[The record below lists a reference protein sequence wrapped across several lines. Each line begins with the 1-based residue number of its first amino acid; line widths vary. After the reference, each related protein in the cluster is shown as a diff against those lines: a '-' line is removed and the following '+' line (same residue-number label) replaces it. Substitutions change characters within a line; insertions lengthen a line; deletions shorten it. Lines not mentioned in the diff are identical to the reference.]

1 MDDIR
6 DKICIFVAQTMAM
19 DRYIKINEESTL
31 YVGRAAELLDRV
43 VPKGRVVVIT
53 DANIDRLYPDLVHRY
68 DYIIIGQGEGV
79 KSLQTVE
86 RVYRELMEMGADRS
100 TFILGIGG
108 GIVTDIAGFVAA
120 TYMRGVDFGFVSTT
134 LLGQVDASIGGKNGV
149 NVADYKNMVGTF
161 RQPRFVISDVT
172 MLKTLPERELR
183 AGMAEVV
190 KSALVGDAE
199 LFSYIEQMVD
209 VMPYEEVVL
218 RAVTVKARIV
228 AEDEREGGIRRLLN
242 LGHTLGHAIEKCTRE
257 VNHGEAVAIGM
268 SQIAHASVRC
278 GMLAEDDAQ
287 RIDTLLDRLG
297 FSLKLPVSIA
307 DVLREVKYDKKK
319 SNNVLKVV
327 LPIRIGECIVRE
339 MTFDELGTLF
349 K

>member
-1 MDDIR
+1 
-6 DKICIFVAQTMAM
+6 M

-31 YVGRAAELLDRV
+31 YVGRATELLDRV
-43 VPKGRVVVIT
+43 LPKGRVVVIT
-53 DANIDRLYPDLVHRY
+53 DANIDRLYPDLVHCY

-86 RVYRELMEMGADRS
+86 RVYRELMAMGADRS

-120 TYMRGVDFGFVSTT
+120 TYMRGIDFGFVSTT

-172 MLKTLPERELR
+172 MLKTLPVRELR
-183 AGMAEVV
+183 AGMSEVV
-190 KSALVGDAE
+190 KSAIVGDVE
-199 LFSYIEQMVD
+199 LFNHLERVITGELSHSNTELM
-209 VMPYEEVVL
+209 EEIIL
-218 RAVTVKARIV
+218 RAVVVKARIV
-228 AEDEREGGIRRLLN
+228 AMDEREGGIRRLLN

-278 GMLAEDDAQ
+278 GMLAEEDAQ
-287 RIDTLLDRLG
+287 RIDTLLERLG
-297 FSLKLPVSIA
+297 FSLTSPINMV
-307 DVLREVKYDKKK
+307 DVLREVKHDKKK
-319 SNNVLKVV
+319 CNNVLKVV
-327 LPIRIGECIVRE
+327 LPIKIGECIVRE
-339 MTFDELGTLF
+339 MTFDEFERLL

>member
-1 MDDIR
+1 
-6 DKICIFVAQTMAM
+6 M

-31 YVGRAAELLDRV
+31 YVGRATELLDRV

-53 DANIDRLYPDLVHRY
+53 DANIDRLYPDLVHCY

-86 RVYRELMEMGADRS
+86 RVYRELMAMGADRS

-120 TYMRGVDFGFVSTT
+120 TYMRGIDFGFVSTT

-172 MLKTLPERELR
+172 MLKTLPVRELR
-183 AGMAEVV
+183 AGMSEVV
-190 KSALVGDAE
+190 KSAIVGDVE
-199 LFSYIEQMVD
+199 LFNHLERVITGELSHGNTELM
-209 VMPYEEVVL
+209 EEIIL
-218 RAVTVKARIV
+218 RAVVVKARIV
-228 AEDEREGGIRRLLN
+228 AMDEREGGIRRLLN

-278 GMLAEDDAQ
+278 GMLAEEDAQ
-287 RIDTLLDRLG
+287 RIDTLLERLG
-297 FSLKLPVSIA
+297 FSLTLPINII
-307 DVLREVKYDKKK
+307 DVLREVKHDKKK
-319 SNNVLKVV
+319 CNNVLKVV
-327 LPIRIGECIVRE
+327 LPIKIGECIVRE
-339 MTFDELGTLF
+339 MTFDEFERLL

>member
-1 MDDIR
+1 
-6 DKICIFVAQTMAM
+6 M

-31 YVGRAAELLDRV
+31 YVGRATELLDRV

-53 DANIDRLYPDLVHRY
+53 DANIDRLYPDLVHCY

-86 RVYRELMEMGADRS
+86 RVYRELMAIGADRS

-120 TYMRGVDFGFVSTT
+120 TYMRGIDFGFVSTT

-172 MLKTLPERELR
+172 MLKTLPVRELR
-183 AGMAEVV
+183 AGMSEVV
-190 KSALVGDAE
+190 KSAIVGDVE
-199 LFSYIEQMVD
+199 LFNHLERVITGELSHGNTELM
-209 VMPYEEVVL
+209 EEIIL
-218 RAVTVKARIV
+218 RAVVVKARIV
-228 AEDEREGGIRRLLN
+228 AMDEREGGIRRLLN

-278 GMLAEDDAQ
+278 GMLAEEDAQ
-287 RIDTLLDRLG
+287 RIDTLLERLG
-297 FSLKLPVSIA
+297 FSLTLPINMV
-307 DVLREVKYDKKK
+307 DVLREVKHDKKK
-319 SNNVLKVV
+319 CNNVLKVV
-327 LPIRIGECIVRE
+327 LPIKIGECIVRE
-339 MTFDELGTLF
+339 MTFDEFERLL

>member
-1 MDDIR
+1 
-6 DKICIFVAQTMAM
+6 M

-31 YVGRAAELLDRV
+31 YVGRATELLDRV

-53 DANIDRLYPDLVHRY
+53 DANIDRLYPDLVHCY

-86 RVYRELMEMGADRS
+86 RVYRELMAMGADRS

-120 TYMRGVDFGFVSTT
+120 TYMRGIDFGFVSTT

-172 MLKTLPERELR
+172 MLKTLPVRELR
-183 AGMAEVV
+183 AGMSEVV
-190 KSALVGDAE
+190 KSAIVGDVE
-199 LFSYIEQMVD
+199 LFNHLERVITGELSHGNTELM
-209 VMPYEEVVL
+209 EEIIL
-218 RAVTVKARIV
+218 RAVVVKARIV
-228 AEDEREGGIRRLLN
+228 AMDEREGGIRRLLN

-278 GMLAEDDAQ
+278 GMLAKEDAQ
-287 RIDTLLDRLG
+287 RIDTLLERLG
-297 FSLKLPVSIA
+297 FSLTLPINMV
-307 DVLREVKYDKKK
+307 DVLREVKHDKKK
-319 SNNVLKVV
+319 CNNVLKVV
-327 LPIRIGECIVRE
+327 LPIKIGECIVRE
-339 MTFDELGTLF
+339 MTFDEFERLL

>member
-1 MDDIR
+1 MD
-6 DKICIFVAQTMAM
+6 K
-19 DRYIKINEESTL
+19 YIKINEASTL

-43 VPKGRVVVIT
+43 VPDGRVVVIT

-86 RVYRELMEMGADRS
+86 KVYRELMAMGADRS

-161 RQPRFVISDVT
+161 RQPRFVISDVS
-172 MLKTLPERELR
+172 MLETLPERQLR

-190 KSALVGDAE
+190 KSALVGDAD
-199 LFSYIEQMVD
+199 LFNYMEQAAGEKQ
-209 VMPYEEVVL
+209 YEEIVL
-218 RAVTVKARIV
+218 RAVVVKAHIV
-228 AEDEREGGIRRLLN
+228 AQDECEGGIRRLLN
-242 LGHTLGHAIEKCTRE
+242 LGHTLGHALEKCTRE

-278 GMLAEDDAQ
+278 GMLAEDDAR
-287 RIDTLLDRLG
+287 RIDTLLESLG
-297 FSLKLPVSIA
+297 FCLTPPVSMT

-319 SNNVLKVV
+319 SDNMLKVV
-327 LPIRIGECIVRE
+327 MPVRIGECVVRE
-339 MTFDELGTLF
+339 MTFDEFGQLF

>member
-1 MDDIR
+1 
-6 DKICIFVAQTMAM
+6 M

-31 YVGRAAELLDRV
+31 YVGRAAELLDKMA
-43 VPKGRVVVIT
+43 PNGRVVVIT

-86 RVYRELMEMGADRS
+86 RVYRELMNMGADRS

-183 AGMAEVV
+183 AGMSEVV
-190 KSALVGDAE
+190 KSALVGDAD
-199 LFSYIEQMVD
+199 LFNYMDRVIDEGLSYGDTGQM
-209 VMPYEEVVL
+209 EEIIL
-218 RAVTVKARIV
+218 RAVEVKARIV
-228 AEDEREGGIRRLLN
+228 ALDEREGGIRRLLN

-257 VNHGEAVAIGM
+257 VNHGEAVAIGL
-268 SQIAHASVRC
+268 SLIAHASVRC
-278 GMLAEDDAQ
+278 GMLVVEDAK
-287 RIDTLLDRLG
+287 RIDAMLRKLG
-297 FSLKLPVSIA
+297 FDIESPISMS

-319 SNNVLKVV
+319 SNNILKVV
-327 LPIRIGECIVRE
+327 LLAKIGEAVVRE
-339 MTFDELGTLF
+339 MTFDEFEQLL

>member
-1 MDDIR
+1 
-6 DKICIFVAQTMAM
+6 M

-53 DANIDRLYPDLVHRY
+53 DANIDRLYPDLVHCY

-86 RVYRELMEMGADRS
+86 RVYRELMAMGADRS

-120 TYMRGVDFGFVSTT
+120 TYMRGIDFGFVSTT

-172 MLKTLPERELR
+172 MLKTLPVRELR
-183 AGMAEVV
+183 AGMSEVV
-190 KSALVGDAE
+190 KSAIVGDVE
-199 LFSYIEQMVD
+199 LFNHLERVITGELSHGNTELM
-209 VMPYEEVVL
+209 EEIILRSVV
-218 RAVTVKARIV
+218 VKARIV
-228 AEDEREGGIRRLLN
+228 AMDEREGGIRRLLN

-278 GMLAEDDAQ
+278 GMLAEEDAQ
-287 RIDTLLDRLG
+287 RIDTLLERLG
-297 FSLKLPVSIA
+297 FSLTLPINMV
-307 DVLREVKYDKKK
+307 DVLREVKHDKKK
-319 SNNVLKVV
+319 CNNVLKVV
-327 LPIRIGECIVRE
+327 LPIKIGECIVRE
-339 MTFDELGTLF
+339 MTFDEFERLL

>member
-1 MDDIR
+1 
-6 DKICIFVAQTMAM
+6 M

-53 DANIDRLYPDLVHRY
+53 DANIDRLYPDLVHCY

-86 RVYRELMEMGADRS
+86 RVYRELMAMGADRS

-120 TYMRGVDFGFVSTT
+120 TYMRGIDFGFVSTT

-172 MLKTLPERELR
+172 MLKTLPVRELR
-183 AGMAEVV
+183 AGMSEVV
-190 KSALVGDAE
+190 KSAIVGDVE
-199 LFSYIEQMVD
+199 LFNHLERVITGELSHGNTELM
-209 VMPYEEVVL
+209 EEIIL
-218 RAVTVKARIV
+218 RAVVVKARIV
-228 AEDEREGGIRRLLN
+228 AMDEREGGIRRLLN

-278 GMLAEDDAQ
+278 GMLAEEDAQ
-287 RIDTLLDRLG
+287 RIDTLLERLG
-297 FSLKLPVSIA
+297 FSLTLPINMV
-307 DVLREVKYDKKK
+307 DVLRKVKHDKKK
-319 SNNVLKVV
+319 CNNVLKVV
-327 LPIRIGECIVRE
+327 LPIKIGECIVRE
-339 MTFDELGTLF
+339 MTFDEFERLL

>member
-1 MDDIR
+1 
-6 DKICIFVAQTMAM
+6 M

-31 YVGRAAELLDRV
+31 YVGRATELLDRV

-53 DANIDRLYPDLVHRY
+53 DANIDRLYPDLVHCY

-86 RVYRELMEMGADRS
+86 RVYRELMAMGADRS

-120 TYMRGVDFGFVSTT
+120 TYMRGIDFGFVSTT

-172 MLKTLPERELR
+172 MLKTLPVRELR
-183 AGMAEVV
+183 AGMSEVV
-190 KSALVGDAE
+190 KSAIVGDVE
-199 LFSYIEQMVD
+199 LFNHLERVITGELSHGNTELM
-209 VMPYEEVVL
+209 EEIILRSVV
-218 RAVTVKARIV
+218 VKARIV
-228 AEDEREGGIRRLLN
+228 AMDEREGGIRRLLN

-268 SQIAHASVRC
+268 SQIAHTSVRC
-278 GMLAEDDAQ
+278 GMLAEEDAQ
-287 RIDTLLDRLG
+287 RIDTLLERLG
-297 FSLKLPVSIA
+297 FSLTLPINMV
-307 DVLREVKYDKKK
+307 DVLREVKHDKKK
-319 SNNVLKVV
+319 CNNVLKVV
-327 LPIRIGECIVRE
+327 LPIKIGECIVRE
-339 MTFDELGTLF
+339 MTFDEFERLL

>member
-1 MDDIR
+1 MD
-6 DKICIFVAQTMAM
+6 K
-19 DRYIKINEESTL
+19 YIKINEASTL

-43 VPKGRVVVIT
+43 VPDGRVVVIT

-86 RVYRELMEMGADRS
+86 KVYRELMAMGADRS

-161 RQPRFVISDVT
+161 RQPRFVISDVS
-172 MLKTLPERELR
+172 MLETLPERQLR

-190 KSALVGDAE
+190 KSALVGDAD
-199 LFSYIEQMVD
+199 LFNYMEQAAGEKQ
-209 VMPYEEVVL
+209 YEEIVL
-218 RAVTVKARIV
+218 RAVAVKAHIV
-228 AEDEREGGIRRLLN
+228 AQDECEGGIRRLLN
-242 LGHTLGHAIEKCTRE
+242 LGHTLGHALEKCTRE

-278 GMLAEDDAQ
+278 GMLASYDAE
-287 RIDTLLDRLG
+287 RVDALLQSLG
-297 FSLKLPVSIA
+297 FCLTPPVSMT

-319 SNNVLKVV
+319 SDNMLKVV
-327 LPIRIGECIVRE
+327 MPVRIGECVVRE
-339 MTFDELGTLF
+339 MTFDEFGQLF

>member
-1 MDDIR
+1 
-6 DKICIFVAQTMAM
+6 M

-31 YVGRAAELLDRV
+31 YVGRATELLDRV

-53 DANIDRLYPDLVHRY
+53 DANIDRLYPDLVHCY

-86 RVYRELMEMGADRS
+86 RVYRELMAMGADRS

-120 TYMRGVDFGFVSTT
+120 TYMRGIDFGFVSTT

-161 RQPRFVISDVT
+161 RQPCFVISDVT
-172 MLKTLPERELR
+172 MLKTLPVRELR
-183 AGMAEVV
+183 AGMSEVV
-190 KSALVGDAE
+190 KSAIVGDVE
-199 LFSYIEQMVD
+199 LFNHLERVITGELSHGNTELM
-209 VMPYEEVVL
+209 EEIIL
-218 RAVTVKARIV
+218 RAVVVKDRIV
-228 AEDEREGGIRRLLN
+228 AMDEREGGIRRLLN

-278 GMLAEDDAQ
+278 GMLAEEDAQ
-287 RIDTLLDRLG
+287 RIDTLLERLG
-297 FSLKLPVSIA
+297 FSLTLPINMV
-307 DVLREVKYDKKK
+307 DVLREVKHDKKK
-319 SNNVLKVV
+319 CNNVLKVV
-327 LPIRIGECIVRE
+327 LPIKIGECIVRE
-339 MTFDELGTLF
+339 MTFDEFERLL

>member
-1 MDDIR
+1 
-6 DKICIFVAQTMAM
+6 M

-31 YVGRAAELLDRV
+31 YVGRATELLDRV

-53 DANIDRLYPDLVHRY
+53 DANIDRLYPDLVHCY

-86 RVYRELMEMGADRS
+86 RVYRELMAMGADRS

-120 TYMRGVDFGFVSTT
+120 TYMRGIDFGFVSTT

-172 MLKTLPERELR
+172 ILKTLPVRELR
-183 AGMAEVV
+183 AGMSEVV
-190 KSALVGDAE
+190 KSAIVGDVE
-199 LFSYIEQMVD
+199 LFNHLERVITGELSHGNTELM
-209 VMPYEEVVL
+209 EEIIL
-218 RAVTVKARIV
+218 RAVVVKARIV
-228 AEDEREGGIRRLLN
+228 AMDEREGGIRRLLN

-278 GMLAEDDAQ
+278 GMLAEEDAQ
-287 RIDTLLDRLG
+287 RIDTLLERLG
-297 FSLKLPVSIA
+297 FSLTLPINMV
-307 DVLREVKYDKKK
+307 DVLREVKHDKKK
-319 SNNVLKVV
+319 CNNVLKVV
-327 LPIRIGECIVRE
+327 LPIKIGECIVRE
-339 MTFDELGTLF
+339 MTFDEFERLL